1 MIGLW
6 GVNNENIVLLYIY
19 VLINTEQLDKL
30 NQHIKLAKV
39 IINFF
44 FCIKSSPFKSMIKIK
59 ARMYEVVDV
68 CSQLY
73 MRVKA
78 KLTK

>member
-6 GVNNENIVLLYIY
+6 GVNNGNILLLYIY

-30 NQHIKLAKV
+30 NQHIMLAKV
-39 IINFF
+39 IMNFL
-44 FCIKSSPFKSMIKIK
+44 FCIKSSSLKSMIKIK
-59 ARMYEVVDV
+59 AKMYEVVDV

-73 MRVKA
+73 MRVEA
-78 KLTK
+78 NLTK

>member
-6 GVNNENIVLLYIY
+6 GVNSGNILLLYIY

-30 NQHIKLAKV
+30 NQHIMLAKV
-39 IINFF
+39 ITNFL

-59 ARMYEVVDV
+59 AKMYEVVHV

-73 MRVKA
+73 MRVEA
-78 KLTK
+78 NLTK